1 MNTTHRLWT
10 KDYTVFW
17 LTSLLMLFAFYSLVS
32 TLPLYLD
39 EYLHATKG
47 QIGLILSFYAVGA
60 LLLRPFCGYA
70 LDVWGRKGVFLSG
83 FFIFCLLFG
92 LYQIPS
98 LKFFSGLAILGLPV
112 PLLIVSAVRFLHG
125 LSWAI
130 VSSGSQ
136 TLTVDLVPAS
146 RRGEGI
152 AYHGLSVSISLALG
166 PVLGLWL
173 IDFFSA
179 AHLFAA
185 TMILSLLSFFAMSL
199 FMKFPAYRPQR
210 ARINLRM
217 LIEKTSLPISLVNS
231 IFFFSNGAITT
242 FIPIYSKE
250 IEGVRAASFFFVFA
264 LSMAAI
270 RVISGKMFDR
280 MGARIPLAL
289 GFPMAIVGSICLA
302 LARGPW
308 LYHAAAILIGLGQGM
323 IFPCFVACINNMVR
337 VTRRGAAN
345 ATFSSSIDVGIGLG
359 IIFFGYLADRMG
371 FRVVYGV
378 VALVYLLSYLV
389 YLLGA
394 EKHYLRNR
402 LKEEDPLS
410 DGRDELQNVPSPEP
424 PPPLNTLE
432 LGKQGGA
439 PAAAGIKSAP

>member
-1 MNTTHRLWT
+1 MNTTPRLWT
-10 KDYTVFW
+10 KDYIVFC

-70 LDVWGRKGVFLSG
+70 LDVWGRKGVFLTG

-98 LKFFSGLAILGLPV
+98 LKLFAGLAVLGLPL
-112 PLLIVSAVRFLHG
+112 PLIIVSAVRFLHG

-136 TLTVDLVPAS
+136 TISVDMVPAS

-152 AYHGLSVSISLALG
+152 AYFGLSVSISLAMG

-173 IDFFSA
+173 IDYFSA
-179 AHLFAA
+179 AHLFAT

-210 ARINLRM
+210 AKINLHM

-231 IFFFSNGAITT
+231 IFFFSNGAVTT

-250 IEGVRAASFFFVFA
+250 IEGVSPASFFFVFA
-264 LSMAAI
+264 LSMAVI
-270 RVISGKMFDR
+270 RLFSGKMFDR
-280 MGARIPLAL
+280 MGAGIPLAC
-289 GFPMAIVGSICLA
+289 GFPMVIVGSALLA
-302 LARGPW
+302 MAHGTW
-308 LYHAAAILIGLGQGM
+308 LYHAAAILIGMGQGM
-323 IFPCFVACINNMVR
+323 IFPCFVASINNMVR
-337 VTRRGAAN
+337 ITRRGAAN

-359 IIFFGYLADRMG
+359 IIFFGYLADHMG
-371 FRVVYGV
+371 FRVVYWT
-378 VALVYLLSYLV
+378 VAAVYLLSYLV
-389 YLLGA
+389 YFLGA
-394 EKHYLRNR
+394 GRHYLRNR
-402 LKEEDPLS
+402 LKEEDHLS
-410 DGRDELQNVPSPEP
+410 DGEHKPQNVPSPEL
-424 PPPLNTLE
+424 PPPLNTVE
-432 LGKQGGA
+432 LGEQGGA
-439 PAAAGIKSAP
+439 PAAVGIKNAP